1 MSDECSAQVDAPG
14 IFQPEHV
21 DDDDDDDD
29 DFVGDSHD
37 DTHDA
42 DFDDDNDDENG
53 HDNVD
58 DNNGAVFDWIA
69 KLGISGSCKGCAGD
83 AV

>member
-21 DDDDDDDD
+21 DDDDDDD
-29 DFVGDSHD
+29 FVGDSHD

-42 DFDDDNDDENG
+42 DFDDEYG

-58 DNNGAVFDWIA
+58 DNYDAVFD
-69 KLGISGSCKGCAGD
+69 
-83 AV
+83 

>member
-1 MSDECSAQVDAPG
+1 MSDEYSAQVDAPG
-14 IFQPEHV
+14 IFQPKDV
-21 DDDDDDDD
+21 DDDDDDD

-42 DFDDDNDDENG
+42 DFDDDDDANG
-53 HDNVD
+53 HDIVD
-58 DNNGAVFDWIA
+58 DNNDAVFDWIA

>member
-21 DDDDDDDD
+21 DDDD

-58 DNNGAVFDWIA
+58 DNNDAVFD
-69 KLGISGSCKGCAGD
+69 
-83 AV
+83 

>member
-21 DDDDDDDD
+21 DDDDDD
-29 DFVGDSHD
+29 FVSDSHD

-58 DNNGAVFDWIA
+58 DNNDAVFDWIA